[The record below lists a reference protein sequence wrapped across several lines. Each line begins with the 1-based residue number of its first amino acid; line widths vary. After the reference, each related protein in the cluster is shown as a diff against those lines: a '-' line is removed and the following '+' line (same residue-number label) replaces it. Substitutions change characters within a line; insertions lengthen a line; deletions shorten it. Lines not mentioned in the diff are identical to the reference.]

1 MAAIGP
7 ACERK
12 DDMMN
17 ILVAIP
23 LVWIFAVLSWFSAV
37 GLFIVASE
45 YVHTEKLS
53 ARFDKAHYCR
63 EFGRFVHIGT
73 IALFLHML
81 LLAWGFALIEYDLTD
96 WSQWSSITAIVLV
109 LELIPLFISVSLLKE
124 HRYLVKNL
132 HDLPSSMQHEY

>member
-1 MAAIGP
+1 
-7 ACERK
+7 
-12 DDMMN
+12 MN
-17 ILVAIP
+17 ILVVIP

-63 EFGRFVHIGT
+63 EFGRFVYIGT

-81 LLAWGFALIEYDLTD
+81 LLAWGFALIEYD
-96 WSQWSSITAIVLV
+96 WSQLSSITVIILAF
-109 LELIPLFISVSLLKE
+109 ELIPLFISASLLKE

-132 HDLPSSMQHEY
+132 HDLPSSMQHEH

>member
-1 MAAIGP
+1 
-7 ACERK
+7 
-12 DDMMN
+12 
-17 ILVAIP
+17 
-23 LVWIFAVLSWFSAV
+23 
-37 GLFIVASE
+37 
-45 YVHTEKLS
+45 
-53 ARFDKAHYCR
+53 
-63 EFGRFVHIGT
+63 
-73 IALFLHML
+73 ML